1 MKKYF
6 KLFALTLIG
15 AISFTACS
23 NELEDNNGDISGA
36 EKEIKIVADING
48 LSRTESADGSL
59 TTTFVKNDEIGI
71 FVYESDKAVYSNV
84 KYVYNGTSWTSE
96 NAIKAKSGVQYK
108 YYAYYPYNA
117 EITDA
122 AKVSVTV
129 KADQTGGYNKEDFLT
144 AQNTE
149 AAAGAENITLNFNHA
164 FSMVQVGIKAEATT
178 DANASVTLENILP
191 TAEVN
196 VITGTVAAAT
206 GEATSVMMKKS
217 ATKMEYRAI
226 VPAQTIAANAKL
238 MSITADRKTFAVS
251 NSEAVEYVKG
261 QALQITV
268 NNLNALP
275 EGKAITIGG
284 SIEHWEQG
292 TDPGDGE
299 IVEIPLIKPLE
310 NTLEELV
317 STTKGAQ
324 ESWYKLVKDDA
335 QRQKSEFAVIDDN
348 ETEWKKAVKL
358 TYTPDVNTSKD
369 NNSWYKAAI
378 CYNHAEPMYVTED
391 TYIYKVTAKIKSICD
406 GASTPVVFTC
416 KSKDHETI
424 VEVVNSKGET
434 QKVTRD
440 QFTFFMGKNATTIT
454 STVAS
459 FTPKAADTWETIE
472 FYIDFTKVANNVVTA
487 AGDPTP
493 ATEKDYNGFDLRIYT
508 NNNQGKTP
516 TIYVSDVTIEPYTVT
531 K

>member
-15 AISFTACS
+15 AISFTACN
-23 NELEDNNGDISGA
+23 NELIDSNGNIPGA
-36 EKEIKIVADING
+36 EKEIKIIAGING

-59 TTTFVKNDEIGI
+59 ATTFVTNDEIGI
-71 FVYESDKAVYSNV
+71 FVYEGDKAVYSNV

-117 EITDA
+117 EVTDA
-122 AKVSVTV
+122 ANVSVTV
-129 KADQTGGYNKEDFLT
+129 KADQSGGYNKEDFLT

-164 FSMVQVGIKAEATT
+164 FSLVQVGIKEAATT
-178 DANASVTLENILP
+178 DVNATVTLENIIP

-196 VITGTVAAAT
+196 VITGAVAAAT
-206 GEATSVMMKKS
+206 GEAISVMMKKS

-238 MSITADRKTFAVS
+238 LSITADKKTFAVS
-251 NSEAVEYVKG
+251 NSEPVEYAQGK
-261 QALQITV
+261 ALQITI
-268 NNLNALP
+268 NKLNALP
-275 EGKAITIGG
+275 DGEAITIGG
-284 SIEHWEQG
+284 SITDWDKGE
-292 TDPGDGE
+292 DPGDGE
-299 IVEIPLIKPLE
+299 VVEIPLIKPLE
-310 NTLEELV
+310 GNTLEELV

-358 TYTPDVNTSKD
+358 TYTTGSGD

-378 CYNHAEPMYVTED
+378 CYNHTKPLYVTEEI
-391 TYIYKVTAKIKSICD
+391 YIYKVTAKIKSECGD
-406 GASTPVVFTC
+406 EKTPVMFTF
-416 KSKDHETI
+416 KSKDYETK
-424 VEVVNSKGET
+424 VSVDDGKGGI
-434 QKVTRD
+434 KDITRNELS
-440 QFTFFMGKNATTIT
+440 FFMGTSATTIT
-454 STVAS
+454 STAAN
-459 FTPKAADTWETIE
+459 FTPEINTWETVE
-472 FYIDFTKVANNVVTA
+472 FYIDFTKLSNKVTS
-487 AGDPTP
+487 TP
-493 ATEKDYNGFDLRIYT
+493 GEPMKSIEKDYNGFDLRIYT

-516 TIYVSDVTIEPYTVT
+516 IIYVSDVTIEPYTVT

>member
-15 AISFTACS
+15 AISFTACN
-23 NELEDNNGDISGA
+23 NELEDNNGNISGA
-36 EKEIKIVADING
+36 EKEIKIVAGING

-59 TTTFVKNDEIGI
+59 TTTFVKDDEIGI

-96 NAIKAKSGVQYK
+96 NAIKAKSEVQYK

-117 EITDA
+117 EVTDA

-164 FSMVQVGIKAEATT
+164 FSLVQVGIKETATT
-178 DANASVTLENILP
+178 DANATVTLENIIP

-196 VITGTVAAAT
+196 VITGAVAAAT

-238 MSITADRKTFAVS
+238 LSIKADGKTFAVS
-251 NSEAVEYVKG
+251 NSADVNYEKG
-261 QALQITV
+261 KALQITV

-275 EGKAITIGG
+275 EGEAITIGG
-284 SIEHWEQG
+284 SITDWNKG

-299 IVEIPLIKPLE
+299 VDRVYTDLIPTKLKDINNADFKNLKKDPTNTEYENEIWFSLNKVNNNTTTYSCEQDATYGNIIKINYVGNGTSWYNNFVGFYNPNKTNIIKPE
-310 NTLEELV
+310 KIYTL
-317 STTKGAQ
+317 S
-324 ESWYKLVKDDA
+324 
-335 QRQKSEFAVIDDN
+335 F
-348 ETEWKKAVKL
+348 KA
-358 TYTPDVNTSKD
+358 
-369 NNSWYKAAI
+369 KAD
-378 CYNHAEPMYVTED
+378 VTED
-391 TYIYKVTAKIKSICD
+391 MKPAIWTCIKMVKDNLFCTIESATEEDFTNKIKNLTFKNFSLTNEWTEYSFNFKFTLLGEKSGS
-406 GASTPVVFTC
+406 GA
-416 KSKDHETI
+416 
-424 VEVVNSKGET
+424 VNEKKHTWDELT
-434 QKVTRD
+434 VYDYFINLAPRD
-440 QFTFFMGKNATTIT
+440 
-454 STVAS
+454 
-459 FTPKAADTWETIE
+459 ADTNYYITDVNLIE
-472 FYIDFTKVANNVVTA
+472 K
-487 AGDPTP
+487 
-493 ATEKDYNGFDLRIYT
+493 E
-508 NNNQGKTP
+508 
-516 TIYVSDVTIEPYTVT
+516 
-531 K
+531 